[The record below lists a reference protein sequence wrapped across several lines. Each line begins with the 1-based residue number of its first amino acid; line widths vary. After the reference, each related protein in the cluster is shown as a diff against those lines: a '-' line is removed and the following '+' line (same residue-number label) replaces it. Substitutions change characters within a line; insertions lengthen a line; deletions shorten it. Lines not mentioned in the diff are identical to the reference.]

1 MQSWRRRPSL
11 RSVVRRCWSAISRNM
26 SEIIETVFY
35 PFREAEHLDSNVE
48 QNQRFFCQNNLNRL
62 QDKLIQK
69 SREMQHAGLMLIDK
83 PNLAQPNLA
92 QLSLT

>member
-1 MQSWRRRPSL
+1 
-11 RSVVRRCWSAISRNM
+11 M

-35 PFREAEHLDSNVE
+35 PFREAEQLDSNVE

-69 SREMQHAGLMLIDK
+69 GREMQHAGLMLIDK
-83 PNLAQPNLA
+83 ANL
-92 QLSLT
+92 T